1 MDGLR
6 PPQTLCLDS
15 SNLSKTWK
23 SWRDEFELY
32 VGLTV
37 AEDDEKKRVRLFSY
51 LVGESGRE
59 LLDTLMGDTAQ
70 SDWKIKDIIEKFD
83 HYCSPTVNETV
94 ERYKFFT
101 RNQGTSESIDGYVTE
116 LKLLAKT

>member
-32 VGLTV
+32 IGLTV
-37 AEDDEKKRVRLFSY
+37 AEDDEKKKVRLFSY
-51 LVGESGRE
+51 LVGESGRLE
-59 LLDTLMGDTAQ
+59 TLMGDTAK
-70 SDWKIKDIIEKFD
+70 SDWKIKDVIEKFD
-83 HYCSPTVNETV
+83 NYCSPTVNETV
-94 ERYKFFT
+94 ERY
-101 RNQGTSESIDGYVTE
+101 
-116 LKLLAKT
+116 

>member
-1 MDGLR
+1 MNGLR
-6 PPQTLCLDS
+6 PPQTLCLDA

-23 SWRDEFELY
+23 SWKDEFELY
-32 VGLTV
+32 IGLTV
-37 AEDDEKKRVRLFSY
+37 AEDGEKKMVRLFSN

-59 LLDTLMGDTAQ
+59 LLDTLMGDTAK

-83 HYCSPTVNETV
+83 NFCSPRANETV

-101 RNQGTSESIDGYVTE
+101 RNQE
-116 LKLLAKT
+116 LL